1 MADYRNG
8 DTASWDTEQVRRG
21 QSEQRSHQTTR
32 RRKKK
37 KRMNPLLYILL
48 VLLLS
53 ALLAGVGWMLF
64 SDFCAF
70 NRGAKTTVTVE
81 VTAEDS
87 VSTVAE
93 KLQDAGLIKYKWFFR
108 LYAGISNAD
117 QKIGMGTYEL
127 NTDMDY
133 HALIVGMR
141 SSAGNMT
148 AETVRVTIPEGY
160 TVRQIIHLLPRSQ
173 TILVACRNKATGRLA
188 RLQCKTACVACGRC
202 AKQCPSEAITIV
214 EGVAQIDETK
224 CTRCGACVPACPMH
238 CIHNLF
244 DENRA

>member
-1 MADYRNG
+1 MADYRNE

-32 RRKKK
+32 RRRKKK
-37 KRMNPLLYILL
+37 HMNPLLYILL

-70 NRGAKTTVTVE
+70 NRGTKTTVTVE
-81 VTAEDS
+81 VTAEDN

-108 LYAGISNAD
+108 LYAGVSNAD
-117 QKIGMGTYEL
+117 EKIGMGTYEL

-160 TVRQIIHLLPRSQ
+160 TVR
-173 TILVACRNKATGRLA
+173 
-188 RLQCKTACVACGRC
+188 
-202 AKQCPSEAITIV
+202 
-214 EGVAQIDETK
+214 
-224 CTRCGACVPACPMH
+224 
-238 CIHNLF
+238 
-244 DENRA
+244 